1 MIRHQ
6 IEESLLGCS
15 YGGGSGADLVF
26 DDSYIASTWWN
37 VVQDLVELMVV
48 VFLLHAEIY
57 IVNGNSTGIRL
68 IL

>member
-1 MIRHQ
+1 MVRHQ

-15 YGGGSGADLVF
+15 YGGGSGADFVF
-26 DDSYIASTWWN
+26 DDSYITSSGRD
-37 VVQDLVELMVV
+37 VVQDLVELVMV